1 MFCKVQA
8 TLLNSLQKFG
18 GEDASADI
26 APTSAFTAVFKK
38 IIEDNDFPP
47 DLVFNVDKTRLC

>member
-1 MFCKVQA
+1 MLCKVQA

-18 GEDASADI
+18 GEDI
-26 APTSAFTAVFKK
+26 APTSAFTAVLKK

-47 DLVFNVDKTRLC
+47 DLVFNVDKTGLC